1 MLRGLLSFFLVFA
14 LAFGGASLAHAR
26 DAQEDANRT
35 FVEAVQLVKR
45 ANSTLDTRETVRLLR
60 AADSMLKKIINDY
73 PESPVAVQL
82 VTNQYIGDFD
92 IMEFKSR
99 VRSLSCERGGY
110 VEDFLSDYGVATAT
124 GPLTE
129 ACFLYR
135 METLMAPIEM
145 PATSARPD
153 WLSLAVAYYIYGQPE
168 RAREIIQPFLQL
180 LHKSSSASDA
190 QDSFIFMARALALTG
205 AFDRAMEI
213 GSRINDCANKLYFLM
228 EMLKISLYQD
238 QEGTSRLLADQIK
251 DYVEANSC
259 SWQKGLVATALYLT
273 GRKGEAKVVYE
284 KAVAEQYTATKPE
297 ERSESTSPDLVLA
310 AANLDDAPTVLAMLR
325 AVRDRNPWLAAP
337 VLETLATRGF
347 DEPAGDFVEEI
358 TEPERKGEAYAA
370 LVSALVGRGAT
381 KQAGVYFD
389 KLINIPINPSQAA
402 QKSQLLALRAWAEKI
417 LYKDDRWRNS
427 FQSALNAAERVDDS
441 DRIKIMPALLGTL
454 MQIKT
459 NHHVLDEAN

>member
-1 MLRGLLSFFLVFA
+1 MKFFLSILMFIIVA
-14 LAFGGASLAHAR
+14 MVGAAPACAR
-26 DAQEDANRT
+26 DAQEEANRT

-60 AADSMLKKIINDY
+60 GADSLLKKIINDY

-82 VTNQYIGDFD
+82 VTNQFIGDFD
-92 IMEFKSR
+92 ILDFKSR

-135 METLMAPIEM
+135 IETLMAPIEM
-145 PATSARPD
+145 PVTSARPD
-153 WLSLAVAYYIYGQPE
+153 WLSLAVAYYVYGQPE

-180 LHKSSSASDA
+180 LHKSSSSSDA

-213 GSRINDCANKLYFLM
+213 GARINDCANKLYFLM
-228 EMLKISLYQD
+228 EMLKISLYQNE
-238 QEGTSRLLADQIK
+238 EGTARMLADQIK

-259 SWQKGLVATALYLT
+259 TWQKGLVSTALFMT
-273 GRKGEAKVVYE
+273 GSKGEAKVVYE

-297 ERSESTSPDLVLA
+297 ERAETTPPDLVLA
-310 AANLDDAPTVLAMLR
+310 AANMDDAPTVLSMLR
-325 AVRDRNPWLAAP
+325 AVRERNPWLAAP
-337 VLETLATRGF
+337 VLETLAERGF
-347 DEPAGDFVEEI
+347 DEAAGDFVEEI
-358 TEPERKGEAYAA
+358 TEPERKGEAYTALIGA
-370 LVSALVGRGAT
+370 LVKKGNT
-381 KQAGVYFD
+381 KQAGAYFD
-389 KLINIPINPSQAA
+389 KLTSIPLNPSQAA

-427 FQSALNAAERVDDS
+427 FQSALNAAERIDDG
-441 DRIKIMPALLGTL
+441 DRIKVMPALLGTL

-459 NHHVLDEAN
+459 NHHVLDEVG